1 MSASLVAAAVGKLL
15 NILLSNNIDA
25 RSQLSRLAGIRV
37 QCKLSELAT
46 PLTLQIQ
53 EQAFVVVADGD
64 HPFDCR
70 ITARLSAL
78 LKLRDP
84 NQLIPLIRAGQ
95 LDIEGDLILLQRLVS
110 WFTLIDWDLEEQLSR
125 SVGDVV
131 AHAVVRRIRRT
142 QRLVQQQAQQRRD
155 WLRELLVEVWRLL
168 PSRAE
173 AVPFFQA
180 IAQLQAETQRL
191 ANRLQALPLPPVT
204 ALICTAHETE

>member
-15 NILLSNNIDA
+15 NILLSNNIDT

-53 EQAFVVVADGD
+53 EQAFVVVANGD